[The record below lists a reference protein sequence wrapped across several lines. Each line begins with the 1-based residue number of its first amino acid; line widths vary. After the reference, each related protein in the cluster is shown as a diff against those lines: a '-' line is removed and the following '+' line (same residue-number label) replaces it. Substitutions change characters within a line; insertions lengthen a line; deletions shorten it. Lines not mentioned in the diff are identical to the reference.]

1 VGDASERPSR
11 AVLFGVCSFL
21 HIRRSSMGIGERV
34 PKLPHGDGVASIA
47 ASLRLSPR
55 CRLGRPDDCD
65 VPRVRDSCQTM
76 IDLSDV
82 IADLRGELDAARRAG
97 EGEQLRFELGPV
109 ELEVSV
115 VVQKEVG
122 GDAKVKFWVVELG
135 ADGKL
140 SSTATQRIKLTL
152 IPRLTAAAA
161 ANAPAMADQ
170 PAYIAGPT
178 EAGER

>member
-1 VGDASERPSR
+1 
-11 AVLFGVCSFL
+11 
-21 HIRRSSMGIGERV
+21 
-34 PKLPHGDGVASIA
+34 
-47 ASLRLSPR
+47 
-55 CRLGRPDDCD
+55 
-65 VPRVRDSCQTM
+65 M

-97 EGEQLRFELGPV
+97 EGEPLRFELGPV

-170 PAYIAGPT
+170 PAYISGPT